1 MGDLNATCKRWDMI
15 TPIEGTMYR
24 QWSSFFSLA
33 AHTFSESAASRIA
46 SANDGS
52 PGFKMSSMHNSNWM
66 MIADLS
72 RQRMTLETANHL
84 SHLRL
89 AQSVDVKGFILIL
102 AFEPRFE
109 PVKPASI
116 NGGTSVD
123 INLWCSSEFL
133 WCSGCINGT
142 IINLVTYTLNKVFN

>member
-1 MGDLNATCKRWDMI
+1 
-15 TPIEGTMYR
+15 
-24 QWSSFFSLA
+24 
-33 AHTFSESAASRIA
+33 
-46 SANDGS
+46 
-52 PGFKMSSMHNSNWM
+52 M

-116 NGGTSVD
+116 NGITVSKQQQVLMANNRLEILG
-123 INLWCSSEFL
+123 INAGFSRGDTNNNSNQL
-133 WCSGCINGT
+133 T
-142 IINLVTYTLNKVFN
+142 